1 MAQHSFIKA
10 SGGTLIPATPD
21 TVAWLTHVKAGAV
34 LYANFKKARNPAFH
48 RKFFSL
54 LNLGFNYWQPAG
66 GCISPADRELV
77 HGYVKL
83 LDYYAG
89 HCDTLTELAD
99 QYLLEQAEKRAG
111 NISAVKSF
119 EAFRAWVT
127 MEAGFYDTF
136 QMPDGSLLRE
146 PKSISFAAMEDI
158 EFGQLY
164 AAVLDVLWNYILF
177 RTFPS
182 QEAAENAAAQL
193 WDYAS

>member
-1 MAQHSFIKA
+1 MAQHSFIKTRE
-10 SGGTLIPATPD
+10 GTLIPATPD
-21 TVAWLTHVKAGAV
+21 TITWLTHVKTGAV

-54 LNLGFNYWQPAG
+54 LNLGFDYWHPSG
-66 GCISPADRELV
+66 GAISPADRELV

-83 LDYYAG
+83 LAHYAG
-89 HCDTLTELAD
+89 HGDTLTELAD
-99 QYLLEQAEKRAG
+99 QYLHEQAEKRAG

-127 MEAGFYDTF
+127 MEAGFYDVY

-146 PKSISFAAMEDI
+146 PKSISFANMDDI
-158 EFGQLY
+158 EFWQLY

-193 WDYAS
+193 LDYAS